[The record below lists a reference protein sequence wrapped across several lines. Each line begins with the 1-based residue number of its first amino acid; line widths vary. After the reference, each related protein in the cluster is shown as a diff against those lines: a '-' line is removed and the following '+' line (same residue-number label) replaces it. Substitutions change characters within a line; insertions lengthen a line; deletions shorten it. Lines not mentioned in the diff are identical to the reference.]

1 MRSNFK
7 LRRPFDPI
15 IPVVG
20 IVLSIIGLVMI
31 LSASQ
36 ITAADDYGNPYHFF
50 TRQLVA
56 WGIGLVLFFY
66 FFRVSLDT
74 LYKNHWRL
82 FAASLIMLAL
92 VLIPGIGGQV
102 NGARRWINFH
112 FLLFQPAEVVKFFLI
127 IFFAAWLSVKGAMIR
142 SFNQGIVPFIILLG
156 AVVGLV
162 MLEPDLDTSL
172 VIIVAAMTALFVAR
186 AHLLHYLAL
195 VGVGLV
201 LIVFLIRAAPY
212 RAERLAVF
220 LGKEQT
226 SQDTLNSGYHKH
238 QALLAIGSG
247 GVWGKGFGQGT
258 SKYAYL
264 PESHTDSIFAVI
276 AEELGFV
283 RASLV
288 IVAFLVLAWR
298 GFLIAFQAN
307 STFVQYLAVGLTISI
322 LFQALVN
329 IGGMMG
335 LLPLAGLTLPFVSY
349 GGTSLIVSL
358 GMLGLLTNISRE
370 TTR

>member
-1 MRSNFK
+1 MPLIAVNNFRRGFMRSNFK

-112 FLLFQPAEVVKFFLI
+112 FLLFQPAEVVKFFSDY
-127 IFFAAWLSVKGAMIR
+127 IFCS
-142 SFNQGIVPFIILLG
+142 
-156 AVVGLV
+156 
-162 MLEPDLDTSL
+162 
-172 VIIVAAMTALFVAR
+172 
-186 AHLLHYLAL
+186 
-195 VGVGLV
+195 
-201 LIVFLIRAAPY
+201 
-212 RAERLAVF
+212 LAVGQGGDDSIVQPGDRAVYHLAWCGGR
-220 LGKEQT
+220 LGNVGARSGYQLSYYCGGDDGVVCGT
-226 SQDTLNSGYHKH
+226 GAPSALPGACRRRLSADRLLNSGS
-238 QALLAIGSG
+238 AVSG
-247 GVWGKGFGQGT
+247 
-258 SKYAYL
+258 
-264 PESHTDSIFAVI
+264 
-276 AEELGFV
+276 
-283 RASLV
+283 R
-288 IVAFLVLAWR
+288 
-298 GFLIAFQAN
+298 
-307 STFVQYLAVGLTISI
+307 AVGCFSWQRADEPRYLK
-322 LFQALVN
+322 
-329 IGGMMG
+329 
-335 LLPLAGLTLPFVSY
+335 
-349 GGTSLIVSL
+349 
-358 GMLGLLTNISRE
+358 
-370 TTR
+370 